1 MTPEEALRTCHMALD
16 YIGVKYNKEAKT
28 HKDFYEGLLA
38 ELKQRAD
45 IGFMATAIEKQIAKI
60 PLDQR
65 GRNPQRGVCPVC
77 RDGSNSEF
85 SYCGNC
91 GQRLY
96 WRDKNEAEKNDEF
109 CSRGERKD
117 DGA

>member
-1 MTPEEALRTCHMALD
+1 MTPEEALRTCQVALD
-16 YIGVKYNKEAKT
+16 YIGAKYNKEAKT

-38 ELKQRAD
+38 ALKQRAD
-45 IGFMATAIEKQIAKI
+45 IGLMATAIEKQIAKI

-65 GRNPQRGVCPVC
+65 GRNPRRGVCPVC

-109 CSRGERKD
+109 CSCGERR
-117 DGA
+117 G